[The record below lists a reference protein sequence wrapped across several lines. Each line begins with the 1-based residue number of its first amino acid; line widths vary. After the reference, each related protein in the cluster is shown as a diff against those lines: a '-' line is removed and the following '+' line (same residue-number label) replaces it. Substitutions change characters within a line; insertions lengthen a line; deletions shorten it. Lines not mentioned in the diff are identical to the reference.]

1 LVIPV
6 KGLRVVPQRLR
17 RARPDFA
24 AFNEVAR
31 RFAMDPIASPEREA
45 NNADG
50 FERTCAFWLMRACSE
65 NEATGRSPECP

>member
-1 LVIPV
+1 
-6 KGLRVVPQRLR
+6 
-17 RARPDFA
+17 
-24 AFNEVAR
+24 VAR